1 MNRKTLTLILI
12 GVAVVLAVIG
22 YVLIARSSTSQ
33 RAAQADLDQ
42 QIEVAQA
49 GVAARKQGALVVET
63 RQAELSTAQASLVQT
78 QFTFPSEVDSTEV
91 LAHIIA
97 TGALNR
103 VNLREIRA
111 RAPISTTLGSS
122 VYLVYTYDVRAEGA
136 LADVSTFLAKVESGP
151 VGTLLLDQ
159 IKVEALPTLVA
170 TPTPLPTV
178 NLAPLPTPTTDPPLY
193 SASLTVIVYVRQAD
207 ANTTPVPPRTP
218 ISSQARIDQ
227 LKPAVEQARQEGD
240 WERVISL
247 LLALRQI
254 GPTDPALD
262 SQLVEAHL
270 KEGQRRL
277 TAGQYDLAG
286 ANFRAVLDLQ
296 PDNADAQAGLRILQ
310 VLTPTS
316 TPSTTPT
323 PTSTSTGTPTL
334 TPTITL
340 TPMPYYVLTLS
351 FGPTTRYPSQGCNWF
366 GFYGRVSD
374 AQNYPVTGLTVR
386 IWANNWPGVSTTTG
400 GSGEYERYLDN
411 HPRQEQW
418 IVQLLQ
424 NGAPV
429 SPAIEV
435 ESRADCNSTQI
446 QMDWRRH

>member
-12 GVAVVLAVIG
+12 GVAVVLAVIA
-22 YVLIARSSTSQ
+22 YVLIARSIMSQ
-33 RAAQADLDQ
+33 PAAQAGLDQ

-63 RQAELSTAQASLVQT
+63 RQAELVTAQASLGQT

-103 VNLREIRA
+103 VNLREIKA
-111 RAPISTTLGSS
+111 RAPISMTLGSS
-122 VYLVYTYDVRAEGA
+122 VYLVYTYDVRAEGT
-136 LADVSTFLAKVESGP
+136 LADVSTFLTQVESGP

-159 IKVEALPTLVA
+159 IKVEALPTVA
-170 TPTPLPTV
+170 TATPLPTV
-178 NLAPLPTPTTDPPLY
+178 NLAPLPTPTKDPPLY
-193 SASLTVIVYVRQAD
+193 STSLMVIVYVRQAS

-218 ISSQARIDQ
+218 VSSQARIDQ

-286 ANFRAVLDLQ
+286 ANFRAVLDLK
-296 PDNADAQAGLRILQ
+296 PDNAEAQAGLRILQ

-334 TPTITL
+334 TPTITM
-340 TPMPYYVLTLS
+340 TPMPYYVLNLN

-374 AQNYPVTGLTVR
+374 ANNYPVTGLTVR

-400 GSGEYERYLDN
+400 GNGEYERFLDN

-418 IVQLLQ
+418 IVQLQQ

-429 SPAIEV
+429 SQAIVV

-446 QMDWRRH
+446 QMDWRRY